1 MHAHELLLLGIAAL
15 AVDIAVP
22 SRGLAIEV
30 DGPTHFCRNTPPS
43 WSSGSSTSS
52 ASGGS
57 GSSTSSASRGSG
69 SSASTPPSGGSGS
82 GASSGGG
89 GAHARQA
96 SERALQP
103 LGATLL
109 KRRLLQQQG
118 WVIVSIDTAHWE
130 CLRGAPQKR
139 AFLEAAIAA
148 AEGAA

>member
-1 MHAHELLLLGIAAL
+1 M
-15 AVDIAVP
+15 P

-52 ASGGS
+52 ASG
-57 GSSTSSASRGSG
+57 A
-69 SSASTPPSGGSGS
+69 SGS

-118 WVIVSIDTAHWE
+118 WVVVSIDTANWE
-130 CLRGAPQKR
+130 RLRGAAQKR

-148 AEGAA
+148 AEAAA